1 MTRMEI
7 NRISGKLALLLSLI
21 ALFTVLT
28 GFGQPPQ
35 ADEGTGAHIFQL
47 DIVALVLVLLIFF
60 ISADW
65 SQPLRSIRPL
75 AVPVIA
81 LVLAFAALYYLE
93 HCR

>member
-75 AVPVIA
+75 AVSAAA
-81 LVLAFAALYYLE
+81 LVLAFGALYYLE